1 MIIGRRVLVKGE
13 VDSTNNIAKALGV
26 EGEPEGTVI
35 VAKRQSGGRGR
46 TGRRWESPEGG
57 LYLSIILRPELPAQ
71 DLTLLTVLSCLP
83 VAQAVEEICQVV
95 PRIKWP
101 NDVRVEGSKVA
112 GILAE
117 VCYRGGEPRFMVL
130 GIGINLNTDPVL
142 LRAPEAGVLKDI
154 CGRELDPDHFMN
166 VLLFKLDD
174 FYARFRKGDRD
185 LQLYTR
191 YSESLG
197 HDIEVRLGD
206 QKVRGRGMHLDTD
219 GSLVFRSEDGMVY
232 RATSVHD
239 VVPLDRGQVRFE
251 TGNFLKS

>member
-1 MIIGRRVLVKGE
+1 MLIGRKVLVKGE
-13 VDSTNNIAKALGV
+13 VDSTNNVAKALAI
-26 EGEPEGTVI
+26 EGEPEGTVVTAI
-35 VAKRQSGGRGR
+35 KQSGGRGR

-83 VAQAVEEICQVV
+83 VAQAIEEVCKVV

-101 NDVRVEGSKVA
+101 NDVRVDGKKVA
-112 GILAE
+112 GILTE

-130 GIGINLNTDPVL
+130 GIGINLNTDPSSL
-142 LRAPEAGVLKDI
+142 SAPEAGSLSDI
-154 CGRELDPDHFMN
+154 CHRNLDPEHFMN
-166 VLLFKLDD
+166 VLLFRLDE
-174 FYARFRKGDRD
+174 FYVRFVRGDRALD
-185 LQLYTR
+185 EYAR

-197 HDIEVRLGD
+197 QDVEVRLGD
-206 QKVRGRGMHLDTD
+206 QKVRGRGMHLDPD
-219 GSLVFRSEDGMVY
+219 GALVFRSEEGMIY

-251 TGNFLKS
+251 SK